1 MLRVASL
8 RLARAAA
15 ASAAAFATASALRA
29 ASAEEA
35 EKKEKPK
42 PCLQMTL
49 IPDSTVELLRCYQ
62 PEYSR
67 IVADRVLIRP
77 CMTEEMDACPLR
89 PLAVVED
96 GSSQSLLIVPAAPL
110 WVGAADISNSGRVGS
125 PVLPI
130 SIPEEEEPPAKPA
143 PPPPPPPEP
152 VPAAAA
158 TAAAEAT
165 TAPPPPAP
173 PPPAAAAAE
182 EEAPQPPTLWE
193 QIEEP
198 WRLLEASGVL
208 SIERDAD
215 SMPTKV
221 SLSDGAVAWQGD
233 VPDGANSTRRV
244 TVRLIDEAASARLNL
259 RGRTRAPECG
269 FCRFMKD
276 GPCGD
281 VFIAWE
287 ACVDM
292 AKEESKDFV
301 EACGQPTLKLKAC
314 TDAHPEYYGALN
326 DDAPEDKEEEK
337 K

>member
-110 WVGAADISNSGRVGS
+110 
-125 PVLPI
+125 
-130 SIPEEEEPPAKPA
+130 IP
-143 PPPPPPPEP
+143 
-152 VPAAAA
+152 
-158 TAAAEAT
+158 
-165 TAPPPPAP
+165 
-173 PPPAAAAAE
+173 
-182 EEAPQPPTLWE
+182 
-193 QIEEP
+193 
-198 WRLLEASGVL
+198 
-208 SIERDAD
+208 
-215 SMPTKV
+215 SM
-221 SLSDGAVAWQGD
+221 
-233 VPDGANSTRRV
+233 N
-244 TVRLIDEAASARLNL
+244 
-259 RGRTRAPECG
+259 
-269 FCRFMKD
+269 M
-276 GPCGD
+276 
-281 VFIAWE
+281 
-287 ACVDM
+287 
-292 AKEESKDFV
+292 
-301 EACGQPTLKLKAC
+301 
-314 TDAHPEYYGALN
+314 
-326 DDAPEDKEEEK
+326 
-337 K
+337 